1 MRQGHLDTPD
11 DTGMAAK
18 LPHPAKGSRWR
29 WATSR
34 KSVIGGS
41 IVVMAL
47 GLGSAGAGAA
57 TQSSGT
63 TTSSGARGQPP
74 TGMGRPTALG
84 QVTAL
89 SGDTITIQTRDTTSE
104 TVTYSSS
111 TKFRTMSGSSKAA
124 ALKVG
129 DFIGVQ
135 GTKNTDGSVTA
146 TSIIFGTSA
155 PGPMGQG
162 GRHPGGQRPPGA
174 GSPPG
179 RPDPG

>member
-1 MRQGHLDTPD
+1 MRQGHLDRPD
-11 DTGMAAK
+11 ETGIAAK

-29 WATSR
+29 WATAR
-34 KSVIGGS
+34 KSVIGGG

-57 TQSSGT
+57 TQGSPMPASSGT
-63 TTSSGARGQPP
+63 HGQPP
-74 TGMGRPTALG
+74 AGLGRPTALG
-84 QVTAL
+84 KVTAL
-89 SGDTITIQTRDTTSE
+89 SGHTITIRTRDATSE
-104 TVTYSSS
+104 TVTYTSS
-111 TKFRTMSGSSKAA
+111 TSFRTMSGTSDAA

-135 GTKNTDGSVTA
+135 GSKNSDGSVAA
-146 TSIIFGTSA
+146 TSVMFGSSA

-162 GRHPGGQRPPGA
+162 GRHPGGQPPVGA

-179 RPDPG
+179 